1 VLPANPCFT
10 IRLRSLA
17 ALTLA
22 IATLAGI
29 CGCRMAATGQNVEG
43 VRQYQQGQYPA
54 ALQRFQQA
62 VAADPANAD
71 AYYNLA
77 ATVHRMGVQSGD
89 RQALSEA
96 EKLYNECLNHS
107 PNHVD
112 CHRALAVLLV
122 ETDRS
127 DRAFALLKNW
137 AVRSPQLA
145 DSRIELARLYHEF
158 GDRETAKLHLDEA
171 IRIDHQ
177 NPRAWAALGR
187 LREDAGDYQLAMENY
202 QRSLSLNTFQP
213 GVAARVADLRR
224 TTGGGPIVTPPGGT
238 RTVDSN
244 SPALRY

>member
-1 VLPANPCFT
+1 
-10 IRLRSLA
+10 
-17 ALTLA
+17 
-22 IATLAGI
+22 
-29 CGCRMAATGQNVEG
+29 MAATGQNLDG
-43 VRQYQQGQYPA
+43 VSLYQQGQYPA

-62 VAADPANAD
+62 VASDPANAD

-77 ATVHRMGVQSGD
+77 ATVHRMGIQSGD
-89 RQALSEA
+89 RQSLNQA
-96 EKLYNECLNHS
+96 ETLYNQCLDHD

-112 CHRALAVLLV
+112 CHRGLAVLLV

-127 DRAFALLKNW
+127 DRAFTLLKNW
-137 AVRSPQLA
+137 AIRSPQSA
-145 DSRIELARLYHEF
+145 DARIELARLYQEF
-158 GDRETAKLHLDEA
+158 GERETAKLHLDEA

-177 NPRAWAALGR
+177 NPRAWAGLGR
-187 LREDAGDYQLAMENY
+187 LREESGDYLLALENY